1 MNRACDALNRETFK
15 ISFYKKKIMRIKKVK
30 VKKVFHL
37 DFDKR
42 DHRKWCKQ
50 YFNGNHYS
58 FYLKIA
64 EINPDESNIRSD
76 ST

>member
-1 MNRACDALNRETFK
+1 
-15 ISFYKKKIMRIKKVK
+15 MRIKKVK